1 MPGSGALVNTGF
13 ELAKI
18 CFQIAQILS
27 GMEGKAS
34 SIKTQQINIK
44 EDVENF
50 RWVLEML
57 ERVQNQDKLT
67 DGLQKMIARF
77 ETEVKEYERVLNK
90 FAKRSILKQLVFH
103 HEVDNAS
110 ASARK
115 TKEKLVERLT
125 VERSID
131 GSVRHRTDHQA
142 SVSLEEQVEER
153 DKRYM
158 EYVDSREVMEATSDP
173 ESQKEMLAII
183 ARMGRRDDALMEDS
197 TDRVVSVMK
206 ENSGLILVAAFVQTS
221 PTSRTGT

>member
-1 MPGSGALVNTGF
+1 MDFVQTAAATTANVLMPGSGALVNTGF

-77 ETEVKEYERVLNK
+77 ETERE
-90 FAKRSILKQLVFH
+90 AP
-103 HEVDNAS
+103 
-110 ASARK
+110 
-115 TKEKLVERLT
+115 
-125 VERSID
+125 
-131 GSVRHRTDHQA
+131 HRP
-142 SVSLEEQVEER
+142 VSLEEQVEER

-158 EYVDSREVMEATSDP
+158 EYVDSREVMEAMSDS

-221 PTSRTGT
+221 PASRPGT